1 MSNIIIKQTYFTN
14 AQTAINSLNEFFSS
28 GFKTRNFPVL
38 DNDFQLEPAIEKVI
52 SRLSSVDPT
61 WIDDESKLTA
71 IVASLNEACRSVDP
85 VNGVYQSIVDSNN
98 EALIGTIDS
107 YIGFK
112 YLQIIS
118 ENFEEFN
125 KFMNGLYT
133 FQLFCNPTAFTETLD
148 LFGQLINFDEV
159 PDLDVEEKIFDEA
172 AYVAGI
178 MKSDQIQLPP
188 EMTEESEV
196 ERLINRQDI
205 QGVEVMVDDTVQ
217 EAAAVNYF
225 EDAKPTHL
233 KYSDQHE
240 KWMVSQQFQKVVNDL
255 TSALRKCD
263 TTDDLI
269 RFFGN
274 GMDDVD
280 PNMILE
286 TVCPYILA
294 KAIANPSKYQG
305 SDPNQDQLKKYT
317 DSYDSIIKDNDG
329 AARFKSYDIF
339 STFKT
344 DKEGTIKFIEDFLKM
359 NLVNRADVTIDN
371 NTLLALFN
379 IFDSRIYLDIAYNVA
394 PESITKEKSEDAFVK
409 EIRGR
414 INKNSHTKN
423 AYSKKD
429 NGDETAPDID
439 SAEEAE
445 TVEDNNN
452 DDTIETTETVSEYVL
467 NEIHRMGDMNHSDM
481 MYCENFF
488 DLIEEEIETIGDR
501 MFNARLSPLMV
512 DEFIGESYNVRV
524 TEDEYIVEAN
534 IEKRRT
540 KLQQAV
546 CSVIDLMEKIVAMDK
561 KKMWNDKSAMDTFKT
576 YTSGG
581 HSVLGTS
588 SGFVASDLAS
598 SQHVDV
604 KNAYIYTSKAL
615 KGKYGKF
622 DQKQLQALSSLKE
635 LLSSVWKNTKMFW
648 ANPKNYFR
656 RTGIFRSHEVS
667 DRTKNYARLA
677 SKIVALK
684 PALQFI
690 YDDKFVNEATEYETE
705 YTTVFQEATTKVN
718 NERFNNVMA
727 LLKRDMTKISEY
739 VKNKQWNNNA
749 CITMFKGETY
759 GIVKQSLKYVNRAMG
774 GSCGNITDI
783 QKSDLKTLR
792 EHLEDVLKCVRT
804 AVRNPFIGKNIK
816 EAGPVHKVGSL
827 ASIILDKIEGL
838 DLIKPVQK
846 SKDEIGA
853 ETTEEKTTTEAFE
866 INDIDSF
873 MMIMEQED
881 GSIPAYL
888 QARFKV
894 DDGIFDKKAPEQVGL
909 PNGVPA
915 NPIDDLTDSIGYKI
929 DSSGDNYDSILGSGY
944 EEESANGNLPNGGG
958 KGSDNRIVVNITNN
972 YTNSFNRDSYNKT
985 TNTNKSDDHSTG
997 KTANTSNTNSNN
1009 KTNSENDSSHDNDT
1023 SSNKSTKTRSNV
1035 KNDHSNRSKT
1045 STSGSNN
1052 NNNNNGAV
1060 DTYDSPSDKDGKQK
1074 LSSGKTIAEMFTFL
1088 ESSEPQS
1095 LVTDVN
1101 PPKEDLL
1108 TKAMDRDRE
1117 TLAKQQSD
1125 ERGVEKAVGTIKA
1138 AVKPI
1143 ERRKAWVRKQ
1153 VESLIKRDEDR
1164 VKMELTENPSYRSAI
1179 FKAYHLALKLGM
1191 IGVCFAI
1198 QPHLGAFV
1206 TFIMGLNA
1214 HDKRTRAK
1222 KQVQREMTTQLEII
1236 NDQIKECNQN
1246 DSIANRK
1253 KKYEL
1258 MRLRSSIEDC
1268 LISVPKRKR
1277 SEYTY
1282 FDEF

>member
-1 MSNIIIKQTYFTN
+1 MSNIIIKQNYFTN

-38 DNDFQLEPAIEKVI
+38 DNDFQLEPAIEKII
-52 SRLSSVDPT
+52 SRVSSVDPT
-61 WIDDESKLTA
+61 WIDDDSKLTTV
-71 IVASLNEACRSVDP
+71 IASLNDACKSINPVD
-85 VNGVYQSIVDSNN
+85 GVYQSIIDSNN
-98 EALIGTIDS
+98 ESLIETIDA

-118 ENFEEFN
+118 ENFDEFN

-133 FQLFCNPTAFTETLD
+133 FQLFCTPSNFIESLE
-148 LFGQLINFDEV
+148 LFGKLINFEEV
-159 PDLDVEEKIFDEA
+159 PDLDIEEKMFDEA
-172 AYVAGI
+172 AYVAGL
-178 MKSDQIQLPP
+178 MKSDQVQLPP
-188 EMTEESEV
+188 ELTEETEV
-196 ERLINRQDI
+196 ERLINRQDL
-205 QGVEVMVDDTVQ
+205 QGIEVMVDDTVQ
-217 EAAAVNYF
+217 EAAAINYF

-274 GMDDVD
+274 GMEDVD
-280 PNMILE
+280 PNMILD

-305 SDPNQDQLKKYT
+305 SDPNQEQLKKYT
-317 DSYDSIIKDNDG
+317 DSYDLIIKDNEG

-344 DKEGTIKFIEDFLKM
+344 DKEGTIKFIEDFLKL

-429 NGDETAPDID
+429 DNEEAPDID
-439 SAEEAE
+439 ADDA
-445 TVEDNNN
+445 TATDDNNN
-452 DDTIETTETVSEYVL
+452 DDTIETTETVNEYVL
-467 NEIHRMGDMNHSDM
+467 NEIRKMGDASPTDM
-481 MYCENFF
+481 MYCEHFF
-488 DLIEEEIETIGDR
+488 DVVDKEIDTLGDKLY
-501 MFNARLSPLMV
+501 NAGLSPLLV
-512 DEFIGESYNVRV
+512 DEFIGESYNVNV
-524 TEDEYIVEAN
+524 SEDEYIVEAN
-534 IEKRRT
+534 VEKRRV

-546 CSVIDLMEKIVAMDK
+546 ASVIDSMEKIVALDK
-561 KKMWNDKSAMDTFKT
+561 KKMWNDKSAMETFRTFTSAST
-576 YTSGG
+576 YAMAGG
-581 HSVLGTS
+581 DG
-588 SGFVASDLAS
+588 AS
-598 SQHVDV
+598 STHVDV
-604 KNAYIYTSKAL
+604 KNSYIYISRAL
-615 KGKYGKF
+615 KGKYGNF
-622 DQKQLQALSSLKE
+622 DQKQIRALSSLKD
-635 LLSSVWKNTKMFW
+635 LLSDVWKNVKIFW
-648 ANPKNYFR
+648 ANPKQFFR
-656 RTGIFRSHEVS
+656 RAGIFRSHEVS
-667 DRTKNYARLA
+667 DRTKNFAILA

-684 PALQFI
+684 PSLQFI
-690 YDDKFVNEATEYETE
+690 YDEKFVSESSEYNTEYV
-705 YTTVFQEATTKVN
+705 TVYQEATTKVN
-718 NERFNNVMA
+718 NERLTNLIG
-727 LLKRDMTKISEY
+727 LLKRDMTKIDEA

-749 CITMFKGETY
+749 CISMFKGETY

-774 GSCGNITDI
+774 GSCGNVTDV
-783 QKSDLKTLR
+783 QKSDLKTLSQK
-792 EHLEDVLKCVRT
+792 LEDMIKCVRL

-816 EAGPVHKVGSL
+816 EASPVHKVGVL
-827 ASIILDKIEGL
+827 ASDILGRLDGLDFIKSLPTEGKSSILD
-838 DLIKPVQK
+838 DN
-846 SKDEIGA
+846 SNT
-853 ETTEEKTTTEAFE
+853 ETKTESFE
-866 INDIDSF
+866 INDIDKF

-888 QARFKV
+888 QARFKLN
-894 DDGIFDKKAPEQVGL
+894 DDIFGSNKTEQV
-909 PNGVPA
+909 PVPDGVPA
-915 NPIDDLTDSIGYKI
+915 NPVDDLADSIGYKI
-929 DSSGDNYDSILGSGY
+929 DSSGDNYDTILGSGY
-944 EEESANGNLPNGGG
+944 EEENANGNATGGGNG

-985 TNTNKSDDHSTG
+985 TNSTKKDDHSTG
-997 KTANTSNTNSNN
+997 KTANKSNSNSNN
-1009 KTNSENDSSHDNDT
+1009 KTNSENNSSHHNDIDT
-1023 SSNKSTKTRSNV
+1023 SSNKSTKTRSQT

-1060 DTYDSPSDKDGKQK
+1060 DTYDSPSSKDGKQK

-1095 LVTDVN
+1095 LSAGVN
-1101 PPKEDLL
+1101 TPPKEDLL

-1117 TLAKQQSD
+1117 TLAKQQTQ
-1125 ERGVEKAVGTIKA
+1125 EKGVQKAINTTKA
-1138 AVKPI
+1138 TFKPLA
-1143 ERRKAWVRKQ
+1143 RKKAWLRKQ
-1153 VESLIKRDEDR
+1153 VESVIKRDEDA
-1164 VKMELTENPSYRSAI
+1164 VKKELTENPSYRSSI
-1179 FKAYHLALKLGM
+1179 FKAYHLALKAGL

-1206 TFIMGLNA
+1206 TLILGLRAN
-1214 HDKRTRAK
+1214 DKRSRLK
-1222 KQVQREMTTQLEII
+1222 KQVQREIETDLRIVDE
-1236 NDQIKECNQN
+1236 QIKYCSYNRTKENQ
-1246 DSIANRK
+1246 K
-1253 KKYEL
+1253 KMYEL
-1258 MRLRSSIEDC
+1258 MRLRSKLEDS
-1268 LISVPKRKR
+1268 LVQVPKRKT
-1277 SEYTY
+1277 SEYNY